1 MTHSSPHQRLPRQG
15 LLLLAGLSLFWGLNW
30 PIMKVVLSEVPPL
43 YFRASCLLVG
53 GLGMLAL
60 ARAGG
65 MAIAVPRGSWPR
77 LLLLALFNIIGWN
90 VLIVYGVALLPSG
103 RAALLGYTMPL
114 WSVILS
120 ALLLGERITARR
132 LAGLALG
139 LAGIAVLVGGSL
151 DGLRQSP
158 TGVACMILAAW
169 SWALGIVLLKRLPVA
184 LPTSTL
190 TGWTML
196 LGALPILAVAIP
208 LESSRLVVPSFWPA
222 FGMVYNTLLAFMF
235 CYWAWNRIVLMVPV
249 AVSSLSSLST
259 PVIGVLGGVVFLGE
273 PLGWRELLAM
283 ALILAAVASVSLRR
297 RA

>member
-1 MTHSSPHQRLPRQG
+1 MPHSSPHQGLPRQG

-43 YFRASCLLVG
+43 YFRASCLLAG

-60 ARAGG
+60 ARGGG

-114 WSVILS
+114 WSAILS
-120 ALLLGERITARR
+120 AWLLGERITARR

-139 LAGIAVLVGGSL
+139 LAGVAVLVGGSL

-158 TGVACMILAAW
+158 VGVACMILAAW

-184 LPTSTL
+184 LPTSSL
-190 TGWTML
+190 TGWMML
-196 LGALPILAVAIP
+196 LGALPILVVAIP
-208 LESSRLVVPSFWPA
+208 LESSRLVVPGFWPA

-283 ALILAAVASVSLRR
+283 ALILAAVASVSLRP